1 MASKDAPK
9 HPARSAGSFLENS
22 ATYIQRTRT
31 LAQLD
36 AGLAAVLPEKL
47 RPYVSLA
54 NIRGDSAVI
63 VAESDVWAMRA
74 KALTPRI
81 ARYLRNKC
89 GIETLKNVRVI
100 VRPLPLFQLSTRH
113 RTKHMSTRS
122 GRALQSLAD
131 RVGDDNLGAA
141 LRRLARHAKS

>member
-9 HPARSAGSFLENS
+9 HPAQPAGSFLQSS
-22 ATYIQRTRT
+22 ATYVQRTRT

-47 RPYVSLA
+47 RPYISLA

-63 VAESDVWAMRA
+63 VAESAVWAARA
-74 KALTPRI
+74 KALAPRI
-81 ARYLRNKC
+81 TRYLRTKC
-89 GIETLKNVRVI
+89 GIETLKNVRIV
-100 VRPLPLFQLSTRH
+100 VRPLPLFQWSARRH
-113 RTKHMSTRS
+113 TKRMSAHS
-122 GRALQSLAD
+122 GKALQSLAD
-131 RVGDDNLGAA
+131 RVGDDSLGAA

>member
-9 HPARSAGSFLENS
+9 STAQSAGSFLESS
-22 ATYIQRTRT
+22 ATYVQRTRT

-36 AGLAAVLPEKL
+36 AGLAAILPEKL

-63 VAESDVWAMRA
+63 VAESAVWAARA

-81 ARYLRNKC
+81 TRYLRTKC
-89 GIETLKNVRVI
+89 GIETLKNVRIV
-100 VRPLPLFQLSTRH
+100 VRPLPLFQWSARR
-113 RTKHMSTRS
+113 RTKRMSTRS
-122 GRALQSLAD
+122 GQALQTLAD
-131 RVGDDNLGAA
+131 RVGDDSLGAA